1 MLGGW
6 VLHVREIT
14 ENDPPV
20 LTCWCH
26 CWSSFVGC

>member
-6 VLHVREIT
+6 VLHVKEIT

-26 CWSSFVGC
+26 CW